1 MLPPSIPTSFVP
13 HPLGGAPRRPGSDLT
28 GVFGAVIYIILG
40 IVIAL
45 AAGVFFYGRILTST
59 ETDKRAKLAQ
69 IEGAVDS
76 TTIENFVRLH
86 DRLASGQ
93 GLLSKHGA
101 FSNFFADIEKIIPS
115 TVRFST
121 LHVSLNEKGGG
132 AKLEGTGVARN
143 FNALA
148 AVSSALA
155 ADGRIRDA
163 IFSGISVNQMNNSVG
178 FSLIATIDPKLIEF
192 AIEEPAQGPTLE
204 SSTTTPI

>member
-13 HPLGGAPRRPGSDLT
+13 HPLGGAPRRAGSDLT
-28 GVFGAVIYIILG
+28 GVFGAVIYVILG

-45 AAGVFFYGRILTST
+45 AVGVFFYGRILAST
-59 ETDKRAKLAQ
+59 EEEKRAKLAE
-69 IEGAVDS
+69 IEGSVDS
-76 TTIENFVRLH
+76 VTIENFVRLH

-101 FSNFFADIEKIIPS
+101 FSNFFAVLERIIPS

-121 LHVSLNEKGGG
+121 LHVLLNEKGGG
-132 AKLEGTGVARN
+132 ARLEASGVARN

-163 IFSGISVNQMNNSVG
+163 IFSGISVSQNNGSVT
-178 FSLIATIDPKLIEF
+178 FSLTATIDQKLIEF
-192 AIEEPAQGPTLE
+192 AVSAEPAEDTN
-204 SSTTTPI
+204 STTTPLL